1 MLDQKKSRAFR
12 IHSNKSRHE
21 MPKQLKKKF
30 QITPKCEKNTKS
42 QNGKMSDQK
51 KRRAFHIHSNM
62 SRYEMPKQLEE
73 KISQICSKT

>member
-1 MLDQKKSRAFR
+1 
-12 IHSNKSRHE
+12 

-51 KRRAFHIHSNM
+51 KKDGIPHPLKQEQTRNAKTSEKKNLNIPQKGRNTFNIPTNM
-62 SRYEMPKQLEE
+62 KKY
-73 KISQICSKT
+73 

>member
-1 MLDQKKSRAFR
+1 MSDQKKSRAFR
-12 IHSNKSRHE
+12 IHSNTSRHE

-51 KRRAFHIHSNM
+51 KIGQNRQN
-62 SRYEMPKQLEE
+62 YNLEKLE
-73 KISQICSKT
+73 KK